1 MVSGGV
7 GIAGDL
13 YIGGKIVSAWD
24 EIYNNVDLAFT
35 TSFNIPTGFRRMT
48 ILVRSYGLTVGSTA
62 RFAFRT
68 GTTVATHVGASG
80 GAGWAS
86 TAVIM
91 GTHPSTDTCTLSM
104 DVVYTG
110 LFNSVYNWVC
120 GGSNLSIQAVAAAA
134 NSGEVSIAGAT
145 GLIDNILFS
154 TSAGAYSK
162 GRVSIYVMY

>member
-1 MVSGGV
+1 V

-13 YIGGKIVSAWD
+13 YIGGKIVNAWNQ
-24 EIYNNVDLAFT
+24 IHNNVDLAVT

-68 GTTVATHVGASG
+68 GTTVAGHVGATGTS
-80 GAGWAS
+80 AWPPTS
-86 TAVIM
+86 VQM
-91 GTHPSTDTCTLSM
+91 GTHPSSDTCTFTM
-104 DVVYTG
+104 DVTYTG
-110 LFNSVYNWVC
+110 LFNSFYNWVC
-120 GGSNLSIQAVAAAA
+120 SGGFLSVQAAGA
-134 NSGEVSIAGAT
+134 NANCGEISMAGAT